1 MTPEEFNFVKEPR
14 SNEPPTGFIEIPVV
28 RAIRGKFEAR
38 HNDEILFTVRLWFL
52 NAEIQTSQIYKYTKS
67 FNPFDL
73 THTFQSP
80 LDQVTLSPKGGMM
93 SGEFTFSVSGSSY
106 EILPSNG
113 GSKLINAETQTTVAT
128 FAPAWRESDTNN
140 QINGRI
146 HALPEV
152 PILALAI
159 LFLSPQLHDGNNS
172 TPEGLAPT
180 FRPD

>member
-1 MTPEEFNFVKEPR
+1 MTPEEFNYIKESAP
-14 SNEPPTGFIEIPVV
+14 EKPPAGFIEIPVV
-28 RAIRGKFEAR
+28 RTIRGKFEAL
-38 HNDEILFTVRLWFL
+38 HNDEILFITRVWFL
-52 NAEIQTSQIYKYTKS
+52 NAEIEISERYKYSKS
-67 FNPFDL
+67 LNPFDL

-93 SGEFTFSVSGSSY
+93 SGEFNFSHSGISY

-113 GSKLINAETQTTVAT
+113 GSKLINAKTQTTVAT
-128 FAPAWRESDTNN
+128 FAPAWRESDIQN

-146 HALPEV
+146 HTLPEV
-152 PILALAI
+152 SALALAI

-172 TPEGLAPT
+172 TPEGFVPT